1 MTEENNIKLHE
12 IPEGWVQVVPYDNSL
27 FIHPKEFNI
36 YDYEKL
42 KHSYV
47 FITNYDLF
55 RCFDKVTG
63 EMLKCEDK

>member
-1 MTEENNIKLHE
+1 MTEESNINLHE

-27 FIHPKEFNI
+27 FIHPQEFNI
-36 YDYEKL
+36 YDSGKL

-55 RCFDKVTG
+55 RCFDRVTG
-63 EMLKCEDK
+63 AILEAKM